1 MEEDDGKKLEK
12 LSKFVANMGCHV
24 MITPANM
31 ARRNGIKFGPV
42 EDDEPNPCLSTDM
55 SWTSYGMS
63 TCLPKVPKKDRRN
76 L

>member
-12 LSKFVANMGCHV
+12 LSNLEAKMGCHV

-31 ARRNGIKFGPV
+31 ARRSGIKFWQV
-42 EDDEPNPCLSTDM
+42 KDDKPNPCLSTDM